1 MVRVHSRAANEVD
14 CMSFHGTFVFAGIID
29 TIETFVG
36 PYITDGLN
44 LLTGLAVWMQA
55 AILVAAAIFI
65 LIGVFTFIKKT
76 YKMILV
82 LAVIG
87 VIGYFLYTSGTLDGI
102 LGGLIPTTEVTTAS
116 SILHMLR
123 ALPL

>member
-1 MVRVHSRAANEVD
+1 
-14 CMSFHGTFVFAGIID
+14 MSIQGTFVFATIIE
-29 TIETFVG
+29 TIEEFVG
-36 PYITDGLN
+36 PFITQGLD

-55 AILVAAAIFI
+55 AILVAAALFI

-76 YKMILV
+76 YKMLLV

-102 LGGLIPTTEVTTAS
+102 LGGLIPTTEATTAFS
-116 SILHMLR
+116 LVHILR